1 MELEPHSSL
10 SCDLKA
16 TANPSEGQVTC
27 KSFPSGETL
36 TKGIGKRVE
45 NIDEVHRS
53 QNVLNLHT

>member
-27 KSFPSGETL
+27 KSVPSGETL
-36 TKGIGKRVE
+36 TKGIGKSVD

>member
-1 MELEPHSSL
+1 MELESHSSL

-16 TANPSEGQVTC
+16 TANPSEVQVTY

-36 TKGIGKRVE
+36 TKGIGKSVE

-53 QNVLNLHT
+53 QNVLSLYT